1 MAYKNIAQI
10 SNIDRSIFK
19 NQINDHREKCVFIS
33 HKKEDELAAIDIGKF
48 LMEVVGV
55 NIYLDILDA
64 SLQTATQ
71 KENDTL
77 IVESIKKGLECSTH
91 LLCLI
96 SDNTRL
102 SWWVPYEIGIAD
114 NKNLNIASLKLK
126 DINDIPSF
134 LKIHPAF
141 YNVDEFI
148 RNAVSY
154 TPYGTIFFD
163 TYYNRISGNTEIL
176 KKHIDF

>member
-1 MAYKNIAQI
+1 
-10 SNIDRSIFK
+10 
-19 NQINDHREKCVFIS
+19 
-33 HKKEDELAAIDIGKF
+33 
-48 LMEVVGV
+48 MEVVGV

-64 SLQTATQ
+64 PLQAATET
-71 KENDTL
+71 ENDSL

-96 SDNTRL
+96 SDKTRL

-114 NKNLNIASLKLK
+114 
-126 DINDIPSF
+126 DIPSF

-154 TPYGTIFFD
+154 KPLGTIFFNEN
-163 TYYNRISGNTEIL
+163 YNKISNKTEIL
-176 KKHIDF
+176 KKYIDI